1 MPGYLGLYRL
11 SCQKKKKRKKNWEL
25 RFKTLHYYAGGPLK
39 DLRTDTL
46 GNVGDTSFT
55 YYAFQ
60 EFFVRFY
67 ALSVRHR
74 AASHLPIAIRSS
86 LVVREINKIEPPQSR
101 TPSLFFI
108 IDMITDRIERHQV
121 L

>member
-1 MPGYLGLYRL
+1 M
-11 SCQKKKKRKKNWEL
+11 
-25 RFKTLHYYAGGPLK
+25 
-39 DLRTDTL
+39 RTDTL

-74 AASHLPIAIRSS
+74 AANHLPIAFRSS
-86 LVVREINKIEPPQSR
+86 LVVREINKIEP
-101 TPSLFFI
+101 LFI
-108 IDMITDRIERHQV
+108 TDMMTDRIERHQV
-121 L
+121 LLTINPNHCSFREK